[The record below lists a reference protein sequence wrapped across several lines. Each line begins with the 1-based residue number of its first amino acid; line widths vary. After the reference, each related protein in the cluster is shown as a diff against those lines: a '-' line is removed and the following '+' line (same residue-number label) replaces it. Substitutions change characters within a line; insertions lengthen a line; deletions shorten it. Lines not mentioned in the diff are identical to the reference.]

1 MEPLPISKMQVEV
14 YNVEESPL
22 HQIVKKLI
30 YKKILDLEPYNFNH
44 VSSDLAKSIYGEY
57 ASRYNFSEMY
67 DKYGRSIPEK
77 YDYKVK
83 DTKQKEIR
91 ETMTWDDPKIKILL
105 DNISETGSQ
114 NDLEYAPNPFHHNS
128 RRATTYI
135 PIRPYVG
142 KIFMEYP
149 FFLDGLRIVPDITLM
164 DEKSKPETVIEILY
178 TSLPKADKLI
188 KLIESNLNVIFVFAD
203 QAIEELSMDMT
214 CRRSYFK
221 FPIREAWLGCTPKK
235 EKISRAVN
243 ILLQKKIPKNSE
255 YISHKDV
262 IKNTEWDPTHRW
274 KKNRMNIGLRIE
286 TMSATDPGSLETHN
300 LSHSMIQ
307 MKETS
312 SLIILLRYLTKYTQ
326 EEKTIN
332 NNKEEKWVGENMSIG
347 TQNT

>member
-164 DEKSKPETVIEILY
+164 MK
-178 TSLPKADKLI
+178 
-188 KLIESNLNVIFVFAD
+188 
-203 QAIEELSMDMT
+203 
-214 CRRSYFK
+214 R
-221 FPIREAWLGCTPKK
+221 
-235 EKISRAVN
+235 VN
-243 ILLQKKIPKNSE
+243 QK
-255 YISHKDV
+255 
-262 IKNTEWDPTHRW
+262 
-274 KKNRMNIGLRIE
+274 
-286 TMSATDPGSLETHN
+286 
-300 LSHSMIQ
+300 Q
-307 MKETS
+307 
-312 SLIILLRYLTKYTQ
+312 
-326 EEKTIN
+326 
-332 NNKEEKWVGENMSIG
+332 
-347 TQNT
+347 

>member
-1 MEPLPISKMQVEV
+1 MEPLPIGQMNIEV
-14 YNVEESPL
+14 YNIEESPL

-44 VSSDLAKSIYGEY
+44 VYSSRSDLAKSIYGEY
-57 ASRYNFSEMY
+57 ASPSFDEMY
-67 DKYGRSIPEK
+67 GPERVRKPEK
-77 YDYKVK
+77 YDYKVR
-83 DTKQKEIR
+83 DIKQKEIR

-105 DNISETGSQ
+105 DNIAETGSQ
-114 NDLEYAPNPFHHNS
+114 NDLEYAPNPFQHDS
-128 RRATTYI
+128 RCATTYI
-135 PIRPYVG
+135 PIRPYAG
-142 KIFMEYP
+142 KVFMEYP

-203 QAIEELSMDMT
+203 QAIEALSTDMT
-214 CRRSYFK
+214 CRRGYFK
-221 FPIREAWLGCTPKK
+221 FPIREAWLKDTPKK

-243 ILLQKKIPKNSE
+243 ILLQKKMYKDKDKE
-255 YISHKDV
+255 YIFHKDV

-286 TMSATDPGSLETHN
+286 TKSAKDPGSLETHN

-312 SLIILLRYLTKYTQ
+312 SLIILLRYLTKY
-326 EEKTIN
+326 I
-332 NNKEEKWVGENMSIG
+332 KEEQPTRRANDRQRQSL
-347 TQNT
+347 Q

>member
-1 MEPLPISKMQVEV
+1 MENLPIGKMNIEV

-44 VSSDLAKSIYGEY
+44 VYSSRSDFAKSIYGEY
-57 ASRYNFSEMY
+57 ASPSFDEMY
-67 DKYGRSIPEK
+67 GPERVRKPEK
-77 YDYKVK
+77 YDYKVR

-105 DNISETGSQ
+105 DNISEIGGQ
-114 NDLEYAPNPFHHNS
+114 DDLEYAPNPFDGRC

-142 KIFMEYP
+142 KVFMEYP

-164 DEKSKPETVIEILY
+164 DEKGRPETVIEILY

-188 KLIESNLNVIFVFAD
+188 KLIESDLNVIFVFAD

-214 CRRSYFK
+214 CRRGYFK
-221 FPIREAWLGCTPKK
+221 FPIREAWLGSTSKK

-243 ILLQKKIPKNSE
+243 ILLQKKMYKDKE
-255 YISHKDV
+255 YITHKDV

-286 TMSATDPGSLETHN
+286 TMSAKDPGSLETHN

-326 EEKTIN
+326 EKQPTRRAN
-332 NNKEEKWVGENMSIG
+332 DRQRQSL
-347 TQNT
+347 Q